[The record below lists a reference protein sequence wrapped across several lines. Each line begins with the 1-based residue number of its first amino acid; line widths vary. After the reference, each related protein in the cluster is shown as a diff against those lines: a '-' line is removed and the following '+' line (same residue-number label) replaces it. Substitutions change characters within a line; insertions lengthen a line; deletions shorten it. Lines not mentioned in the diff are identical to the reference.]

1 MIMPNLPHPGEFIR
15 DTYLEPFNL
24 DVRQVALT
32 QQREDS
38 GPMCYNGRTPDAGRR
53 TPDAG
58 RRTPDA
64 GRRTPDAGRRTP
76 EEP

>member
-38 GPMCYNGRTPDAGRR
+38 GPMCYNGRKPEAGSRK
-53 TPDAG
+53 PEAG
-58 RRTPDA
+58 SRK
-64 GRRTPDAGRRTP
+64 P
-76 EEP
+76 ELRPRSSVRV